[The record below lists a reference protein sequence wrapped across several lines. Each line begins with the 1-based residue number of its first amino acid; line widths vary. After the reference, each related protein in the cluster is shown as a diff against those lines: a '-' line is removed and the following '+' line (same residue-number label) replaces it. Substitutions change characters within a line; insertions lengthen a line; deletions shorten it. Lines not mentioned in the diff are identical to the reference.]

1 VAKLYKGGSRADASN
16 AKMASKRSSGIAVPY
31 QPVRGGARVLGTKKA
46 GSTPKGGT
54 LKLKL
59 RKTKNPRNE

>member
-1 VAKLYKGGSRADASN
+1 VARLYKGSAKSGANN
-16 AKMASKRSSGIAVPY
+16 AKSSGKRSSGIAVPY

-46 GSTPKGGT
+46 AKTPKGGT

-59 RKTKNPRNE
+59 KKAR

>member
-1 VAKLYKGGSRADASN
+1 MARLYKGGAKSGANDAKT
-16 AKMASKRSSGIAVPY
+16 AGKKVSGMAVPY

-46 GSTPKGGT
+46 ASTPRGGT

-59 RKTKNPRNE
+59 RKTK